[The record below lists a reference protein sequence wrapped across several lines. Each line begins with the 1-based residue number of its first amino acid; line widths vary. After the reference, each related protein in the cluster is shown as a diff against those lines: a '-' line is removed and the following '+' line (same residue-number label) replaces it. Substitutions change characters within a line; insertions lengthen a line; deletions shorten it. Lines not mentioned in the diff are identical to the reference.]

1 MAEHGPIGPISRLLL
16 HVVASINLGY
26 ALYYEFRSAQLPQL
40 VLELRLEAP
49 MGGKLKYLTVL
60 VGLLQFGYY
69 LLALVHDVRPKR
81 QLLVLR
87 DFVFASLGLPLA
99 LTISVTFWM
108 LYFINGEFI
117 YPYFLDQVYPRWHK
131 QTMHTHV
138 VVYML
143 LELYLAPHQY
153 PRRYRGLLVLG
164 LAMFSYL
171 MWLLMVRLL
180 TGQWVYHFLDGLS
193 PVTLYFFFA
202 LVTGSSFGY
211 YLLGECLNHKLWHQ

>member
-1 MAEHGPIGPISRLLL
+1 MLL
-16 HVVASINLGY
+16 HVVACIHLGY
-26 ALYYEFRSAQLPQL
+26 ALYYDFISAQLPL
-40 VLELRLEAP
+40 MVHELRLEAP

-60 VGLLQFGYY
+60 VGLLQFGYF
-69 LLALVHDVRPKR
+69 LLALAHDVRPKK
-81 QLLVLR
+81 QLLGLR
-87 DFVFASLGLPLA
+87 DFVFASLGFPLA

-108 LYFINGEFI
+108 LYFINGGYV
-117 YPYFLDQVYPRWHK
+117 YPYFLDQVYPWWHK

-171 MWLLMVRLL
+171 MWLLMVRFL
-180 TGQWVYHFLDGLS
+180 TGHWVYHFLDGLS
-193 PVTLYFFFA
+193 PFTLSFFFA

-211 YLLGECLNHKLWHQ
+211 YLLGESLNHKLWYQ